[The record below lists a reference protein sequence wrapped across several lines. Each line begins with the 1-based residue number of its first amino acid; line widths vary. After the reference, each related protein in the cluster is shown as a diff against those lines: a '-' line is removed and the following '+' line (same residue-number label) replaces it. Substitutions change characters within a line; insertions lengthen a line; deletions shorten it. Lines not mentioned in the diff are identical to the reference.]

1 MHLSTSPR
9 LEHPLCSGVSAIL
22 IALAL
27 ASCSHDQAEQQQGA
41 DPLKA
46 SHSANSAQGAP
57 RAVALI
63 SNAGV
68 THGSMPAGD
77 DARIAKTVGNLV
89 DDWLTNAYLAG
100 PWPRRNFTDVWPHF
114 TTDLKHRAHAE
125 RATTSNAEIA
135 ARIDGVRALTRL
147 VIVDVL
153 AASNKAAGATA
164 RLKLEFV
171 TSGQVRQKVT
181 ISGQLYLTPTK
192 SGWAIFGYDLTRT
205 VAELGARVGTSAG
218 PAGES

>member
-9 LEHPLCSGVSAIL
+9 LERTLRLGVSATVVVL
-22 IALAL
+22 VLA
-27 ASCSHDQAEQQQGA
+27 ACSHDEAEQRQGP

-46 SHSANSAQGAP
+46 SHSADSAQGAP
-57 RAVALI
+57 RTVTLT
-63 SNAGV
+63 SNAGI
-68 THGSMPAGD
+68 TSGPMPSGD
-77 DARIAKTVGNLV
+77 EARIVKMVGNLV
-89 DDWLTNAYLAG
+89 DDWFASAYLTG
-100 PWPRRNFTDVWPHF
+100 PWPRRDFTDVWPHF
-114 TTDLKHRAHAE
+114 TADLKRRAHAE

-153 AASNKAAGATA
+153 AVSNKAAGATA
-164 RLKLEFV
+164 RVKLEFV

-192 SGWAIFGYDLTRT
+192 SRWATFGYDLTRT
-205 VAELGARVGTSAG
+205 VAELGAPPGTSTS
-218 PAGES
+218 PAGEP